1 MHLMWTRFFCFLDAH
16 VEPYLGDD
24 NTGRRA
30 ARLSRSCMKIKN
42 YEEGFHVD
50 DVVETAFYEDKSD
63 QEISFNIQ
71 EKVG

>member
-1 MHLMWTRFFCFLDAH
+1 
-16 VEPYLGDD
+16 
-24 NTGRRA
+24 
-30 ARLSRSCMKIKN
+30 MKIKN